1 MVAYLEKEERGGGV
15 RYGCFAVG
23 AAQRGHSCGMQT
35 HNLLVTNHYLTL
47 GRGNISN
54 CELYLPKYC
63 TN

>member
-35 HNLLVTNHYLTL
+35 QNLPITTILRYVAYISIVCYIYLS
-47 GRGNISN
+47 I
-54 CELYLPKYC
+54 C
-63 TN
+63 TA